1 MLKGEETMATTF
13 CRRVKRNIAKDE
25 YKKDNRKLLS
35 RYRKFFNDF
44 WNKFNKKKVKKHERK
59 RI

>member
-1 MLKGEETMATTF
+1 MATTF